1 MGDLWEY
8 GNFMDDFYEY
18 DNFCS
23 VYYLFVGGSWG
34 VE

>member
-18 DNFCS
+18 DNFCG